1 MILGRPWGACMRHVP
16 AAAAAGLAA
25 AMLIQAAAAEGR
37 VHHVEM
43 KGVAFAPAQV
53 TVRAGDTVEWA
64 NGDIVAH
71 TATSKE
77 GGFDVAVLPGRKGSA
92 VMMRPGTFSYTC
104 RYHPTMKGQ
113 VVVEP

>member
-1 MILGRPWGACMRHVP
+1 MRHVP
-16 AAAAAGLAA
+16 AAAAVGLAV
-25 AMLIQAAAAEGR
+25 AMLAQPAPAEGR
-37 VHHVEM
+37 VHQIEM

-53 TVRAGDTVEWA
+53 TVRTGDSVEWA

-77 GGFDVAVLPGRKGSA
+77 GGFDVNVLPGRTVGA
-92 VMMRPGTFSYTC
+92 VMTRPGTFNYTC
-104 RYHPTMKGQ
+104 RYHPNMKGE

>member
-1 MILGRPWGACMRHVP
+1 MILGRPWGACVRHVP

-25 AMLIQAAAAEGR
+25 AMLIQAAVAEGR
-37 VHHVEM
+37 VHQIEM

-53 TVRAGDTVEWA
+53 TVRTGDIVEWA

-71 TATSKE
+71 TATSKD
-77 GGFDVAVLPGRKGSA
+77 GGFDINVLSDRRGSA
-92 VMMRPGTFSYTC
+92 VMTRPGTFSYTC
-104 RYHPTMKGQ
+104 RYHPNMKGQ